1 MTSTTIRY
9 KCLLCRCWKCEYIYI
24 WKDFVSYCVVWIR
37 HIYIKIFR
45 KNPKMYIY
53 FDFFFM
59 FRTQAK
65 FYLLKIDDISR
76 FCRLPQFSRKRRRAN
91 DSSSAEVQPFMD
103 EIFSKGWNA
112 IYKSVEY
119 DVNLFI
125 YCEVLKHDRTN
136 DVPSITLDIATSLY
150 QLVKRKYILKWP
162 GREGGWGT

>member
-1 MTSTTIRY
+1 MFWTTCIIDMTSTTIRY

-76 FCRLPQFSRKRRRAN
+76 FCRLPQFSRKRWRAN

-103 EIFSKGWNA
+103 EIFSKGMKCNIQIRW
-112 IYKSVEY
+112 IWCQSVH
-119 DVNLFI
+119 L
-125 YCEVLKHDRTN
+125 L
-136 DVPSITLDIATSLY
+136 
-150 QLVKRKYILKWP
+150 
-162 GREGGWGT
+162 WGSKTW